1 MKLLK
6 TGIIC
11 LLVNLCATGAFAQPA
26 IPGKDAATRKPEL
39 FHDLPQRM
47 YLHAQLFEPLLQK
60 EIGETVNVP
69 LADDFVFQGA
79 VVSKS
84 NAADVRSKTVV
95 IRSSNRSGAALTI
108 TGIRN
113 ADGSYRYNGRLL
125 SLKFRDAYE
134 MVETDGQFALEK
146 KDLSEL
152 VSE

>member
-11 LLVNLCATGAFAQPA
+11 LLVNLCATCAFAQPN
-26 IPGKDAATRKPEL
+26 IPGKDAAARKPEL
-39 FHDLPQRM
+39 FHDLPRRM
-47 YLHAQLFEPLLQK
+47 NMNAHLFEPLLQK
-60 EIGETVNVP
+60 EIGETVNIP
-69 LADDFVFQGA
+69 LADDFVFQGV

-84 NAADVRSKTVV
+84 DASEVRSKTVV

-125 SLKFRDAYE
+125 SLKYRDAYE
-134 MVETDGQFALEK
+134 MVETDGRFALEK
-146 KDLSEL
+146 KELSDLVTE
-152 VSE
+152 